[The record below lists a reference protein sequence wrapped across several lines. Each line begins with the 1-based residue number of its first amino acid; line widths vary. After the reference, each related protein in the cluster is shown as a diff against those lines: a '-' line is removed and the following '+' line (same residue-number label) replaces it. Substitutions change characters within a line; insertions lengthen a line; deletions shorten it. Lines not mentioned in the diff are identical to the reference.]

1 MGECDQTRDNGR
13 EPLSPPL
20 TRLPR
25 FLANDGYRRT
35 NIAVYGNREARGE
48 IDFSVFML
56 NVPRERAKD
65 REKRKRRVSWVIKFV
80 GRQSYRL
87 AERQTRTSRRA
98 PTN

>member
-35 NIAVYGNREARGE
+35 NIALYGNREARGE
-48 IDFSVFML
+48 IDSSVFML
-56 NVPRERAKD
+56 NVLRERAKAWKK
-65 REKRKRRVSWVIKFV
+65 ENV
-80 GRQSYRL
+80 
-87 AERQTRTSRRA
+87 ASRGS
-98 PTN
+98 